1 MPIPPPSRGLG
12 FRGMVRIGLVL
23 VVLVVLIIAM
33 VAWKHSMSSPHSAKI
48 ATQATNTPTVTQSA
62 SVSKPLVVQP
72 ETFTAISA
80 ASANP
85 VLHSQRAKLTID
97 PQRQTLAPL
106 SIHEQQQIEQANQ
119 DSSDRLQ
126 PQTAQPARATQIG
139 LGRELNQQ
147 AALTLTNHSLTW
159 VDVPDGKV
167 AHWLVESPKA
177 QAVRLLIQA
186 KQFPKNAELRFF
198 SPYYPHQHYG
208 VYKADD
214 LLANSQNFWSPTV
227 QGQALGL
234 EVFLPAANTKESSNI
249 ELILP
254 KISHVYADIFS
265 STNTAQNSLQKMTK
279 ASTRG
284 TADSCH
290 VDIMCAD
297 NQWHTVS
304 KAVAKYIYVKANGSA
319 YYCSGTLLADND
331 SSTQIPYFATANH
344 CISDS
349 TTAPTMDFYWLY
361 QNNSCGNALTKS
373 TALRTHQGG
382 TLLANL
388 PETDMSLVL
397 LTQHPPSGT
406 NLAGWRLTAPQ
417 PQSQVVGIHHPNGD
431 VKKYSA
437 GTFEQFETITIANGW
452 YMIEQNPDGN
462 FMQVRWTTGI
472 TAGGSSGSGLWEMDQ
487 QTPYFIGVLSGGS
500 SYCSAPHA
508 PDDYGRFDRSY
519 AAFSQWL
526 NPSAPQI
533 DLNVTASGAH
543 TSALKDGILLA
554 RYLQGLRGEV
564 LLQGIAENENST
576 IVSEKLAQ
584 TVQHLDVD
592 ADGQVNADYDALLVV
607 RYLLGLRGEA
617 LVQQAVSAGA
627 QRQSSEAIESF
638 LQQTLVN

>member
-1 MPIPPPSRGLG
+1 MPISPLSRRFG
-12 FRGMVRIGLVL
+12 FRGIVWMALVVCVL
-23 VVLVVLIIAM
+23 VIMMM
-33 VAWKHSMSSPHSAKI
+33 VW
-48 ATQATNTPTVTQSA
+48 QSA
-62 SVSKPLVVQP
+62 TSSHITATATPSVSPRSVMPLVVQP
-72 ETFTAISA
+72 EAFKAISTT
-80 ASANP
+80 SANP
-85 VLHSQRAKLTID
+85 ALHSQRAKLTIE
-97 PQRQTLAPL
+97 PQRQTLEPL
-106 SIHEQQQIEQANQ
+106 SIHEQQHIESSNQAA
-119 DSSDRLQ
+119 SDRLQ
-126 PQTAQPARATQIG
+126 PQTRQVARATQIG
-139 LGRELNQQ
+139 LGRELSQ
-147 AALTLTNHSLTW
+147 ALATTLTAQTLQW
-159 VDVPDGKV
+159 VDVPHGKV
-167 AHWLVESPKA
+167 AHWLIESPQA
-177 QAVRLLIQA
+177 QAIRLLIQA
-186 KQFPKNAELRFF
+186 KQFPQQAELRFF
-198 SPYYPHQHYG
+198 SPDDVHQHYG
-208 VYKADD
+208 VYQADD
-214 LLANSQNFWSPTV
+214 LFTDSQNFWSPTV
-227 QGQALGL
+227 RGQVLGL
-234 EVFLPAANTKESSNI
+234 EIFLPSTTHAPTANL
-249 ELILP
+249 ELVLP

-265 STNTAQNSLQKMTK
+265 STPAPSATHTASDGLQKTTK

-284 TADSCH
+284 TAASCH
-290 VDIMCAD
+290 RDVMCAES
-297 NQWHTVS
+297 QWHTVS

-349 TTAPTMDFYWLY
+349 TTAATMDFYWLY
-361 QNNSCGNALTKS
+361 QNNSCGDTLTKS

-397 LTQHPPSGT
+397 LTQNPPNGT
-406 NLAGWRLTAPQ
+406 HLAGWRLTAPQ

-526 NPSAPQI
+526 NPSAPQVN
-533 DLNVTASGAH
+533 LNVTASGTR

-554 RYLQGLRGEV
+554 RYLQGLRGEA
-564 LLQGIAENENST
+564 LLKGIAEHENST
-576 IVSEKLAQ
+576 TVSEKLAQ
-584 TVQHLDVD
+584 SLHLLDVD
-592 ADGQVNADYDALLVV
+592 ADGQVNAEYDALLVV

-617 LVQQAVSAGA
+617 LIQQAVSASA
-627 QRQSSEAIESF
+627 QRQSSDAIETF